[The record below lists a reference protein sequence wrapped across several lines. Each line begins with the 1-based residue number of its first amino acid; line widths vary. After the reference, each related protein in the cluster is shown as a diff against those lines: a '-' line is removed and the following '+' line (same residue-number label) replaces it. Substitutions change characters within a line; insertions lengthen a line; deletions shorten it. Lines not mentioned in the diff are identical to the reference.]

1 MPAADATSD
10 SSSGLVCGTPYYYRL
25 RSHRHGD
32 AQYSIY
38 SNLAD
43 AATQPC
49 ASVLLVDD
57 DDDDPD
63 VRSYYSSALGVL
75 GLSYNTYNTVNSDSE
90 PAAVALSSYSAVIWF
105 TGDAYNPAAG
115 PGAAGESALAA
126 YLDSGGC
133 LLLSSQD
140 YISAHYSEGLT
151 GFVANYLGVGLQT
164 ENAGQQFVFGDN
176 PFFGLGPHTLFYPF
190 GNYSDILV
198 PAAGA
203 KTAFQGSEG
212 SAGVARDSGVYHSVY
227 LAFPVEA
234 LPTALARQALIDR
247 FMDFC
252 AGTAPEDIFHA
263 FLPVTARLTP

>member
-1 MPAADATSD
+1 MSD
-10 SSSGLVCGTPYYYRL
+10 DDLNQCPSL
-25 RSHRHGD
+25 
-32 AQYSIY
+32 
-38 SNLAD
+38 
-43 AATQPC
+43 
-49 ASVLLVDD
+49 LLVDD

-126 YLDSGGC
+126 FLNGGGC

-140 YISAHYSEGLT
+140 YIYAHGLT
-151 GFVANYLGVGLQT
+151 SFVTGYLGVGSHT
-164 ENAGQQFVFGDN
+164 EDAGQQFVFGDN

-203 KTAFQGSEG
+203 KTAFQGSKG

-263 FLPVTARLTP
+263 FLPVTARLSP